1 MNYIILISTP
11 DSRGLVHKISS
22 NLLDFNIEKNDEF
35 VDKEN
40 EYFFMRT
47 EISVEGNSTNINSS
61 LGEGNSPLELHS
73 ADFGI
78 FGASQTPS
86 LVSAPKIPKNYES
99 QTENPSVVDSLHES
113 KDKKTPS
120 LRGRIV
126 DSHEAIQKNQ
136 IDCHDSA
143 FAESCNDESS
153 VDSTQSAIESRL
165 RAILPPQS
173 FIKVTQ
179 KRKKSIVIF
188 CTKEAHC
195 LGDLLMK
202 HYNNE
207 LDIDIKAVIS
217 NYESLQSLVE
227 KFHIPYFYI
236 SHNGADYENAMLEV
250 CARFAPDFIVLAKY
264 MRILSPHFIAHYE
277 NRIINIH
284 HSFLPAF
291 IGANP
296 YKQAYTRGVKII
308 GATAHFVTSELDSG
322 PIICQDIMQV
332 NHTLSWRDMQKAGKN
347 IERVVLARAV
357 ELAIDERIFIHK
369 NKTIIF

>member
-47 EISVEGNSTNINSS
+47 EISVEGINSS
-61 LGEGNSPLELHS
+61 LGAPCGDFGNLGRFADAPVQSHAPNSQKTPQLPPQILELDS
-73 ADFGI
+73 G
-78 FGASQTPS
+78 
-86 LVSAPKIPKNYES
+86 ES
-99 QTENPSVVDSLHES
+99 
-113 KDKKTPS
+113 
-120 LRGRIV
+120 G
-126 DSHEAIQKNQ
+126 
-136 IDCHDSA
+136 
-143 FAESCNDESS
+143 

-227 KFHIPYFYI
+227 KFHIPYFHI

>member
-47 EISVEGNSTNINSS
+47 EISVEDINSSNINSS
-61 LGEGNSPLELHS
+61 LGAPCGDFGNLGRFADAPVQSHVPNSQKTPQIPPQILELDSSKS
-73 ADFGI
+73 AD
-78 FGASQTPS
+78 S
-86 LVSAPKIPKNYES
+86 
-99 QTENPSVVDSLHES
+99 
-113 KDKKTPS
+113 S
-120 LRGRIV
+120 LRGV
-126 DSHEAIQKNQ
+126 ANAEAIQKNK
-136 IDCHDSA
+136 IDCHESA
-143 FAESCNDESS
+143 NAESRNDESVIDS
-153 VDSTQSAIESRL
+153 HDSTQSAIESKL

-227 KFHIPYFYI
+227 KFHIPYFHI

-250 CARFAPDFIVLAKY
+250 CARFTPDFIVLAKY

>member
-11 DSRGLVHKISS
+11 DSRGLVHKITA

-35 VDKEN
+35 VDRESK
-40 EYFFMRT
+40 YFFMRT
-47 EISVEGNSTNINSS
+47 EISCD
-61 LGEGNSPLELHS
+61 EL
-73 ADFGI
+73 
-78 FGASQTPS
+78 
-86 LVSAPKIPKNYES
+86 
-99 QTENPSVVDSLHES
+99 
-113 KDKKTPS
+113 
-120 LRGRIV
+120 
-126 DSHEAIQKNQ
+126 
-136 IDCHDSA
+136 
-143 FAESCNDESS
+143 
-153 VDSTQSAIESRL
+153 QSATIQSDIESRL
-165 RAILPPQS
+165 KKTFPQNS
-173 FIKVTQ
+173 FIKITR
-179 KRKKSIVIF
+179 KSKKSAVIF

-195 LGDLLMK
+195 LGDLLIK

-217 NYESLQSLVE
+217 NYEILQDLVK
-227 KFHIPYFYI
+227 KFKIPYFYI
-236 SHNGADYENAMLEV
+236 SHERENFEDLMLEI
-250 CARFAPDFIVLAKY
+250 CAKFTPDFIILAKY
-264 MRILSPHFIAHYE
+264 MRILSPTFIAHYE

-332 NHTLSWRDMQKAGKN
+332 NHTFSWKDMQKAGKN

-357 ELAIDERIFIHK
+357 DLAINEQIFIHK

>member
-1 MNYIILISTP
+1 MNIVILISAP

-35 VDKEN
+35 VDKESGQ
-40 EYFFMRT
+40 FFMRT
-47 EISVEGNSTNINSS
+47 EISVESNAESASFGGFESLREGRTLLFAFTKSSKNFLDSTPCAESALDSTIPQNLADST
-61 LGEGNSPLELHS
+61 LE
-73 ADFGI
+73 
-78 FGASQTPS
+78 
-86 LVSAPKIPKNYES
+86 SAP
-99 QTENPSVVDSLHES
+99 
-113 KDKKTPS
+113 
-120 LRGRIV
+120 
-126 DSHEAIQKNQ
+126 
-136 IDCHDSA
+136 
-143 FAESCNDESS
+143 
-153 VDSTQSAIESRL
+153 DSTSAIKNEIYNRL
-165 RAILPPQS
+165 CAILPPQS
-173 FIKVTQ
+173 FIKITQ

-195 LGDLLMK
+195 LGDLLLK
-202 HYNNE
+202 NYNNE
-207 LDIDIKAVIS
+207 LNIDIRAVVS
-217 NYESLQSLVE
+217 NHATLGDLVE
-227 KFHIPYFYI
+227 KFHIPYFHI
-236 SHNGADYENAMLEV
+236 SHSDENYENKMLAICDE
-250 CARFAPDFIVLAKY
+250 FAPDFIVLAKY

-357 ELAIDERIFIHK
+357 ELAVEERIFIHK
-369 NKTIIF
+369 NRTIVF

>member
-47 EISVEGNSTNINSS
+47 EISVEGNSSNINSS
-61 LGEGNSPLELHS
+61 LGAPLALGEN
-73 ADFGI
+73 FGEQ
-78 FGASQTPS
+78 QTPS
-86 LVSAPKIPKNYES
+86 LVLSPKFSPNTKLPPQILELDSSES
-99 QTENPSVVDSLHES
+99 SDS
-113 KDKKTPS
+113 S

-143 FAESCNDESS
+143 FAESRNDESS
-153 VDSTQSAIESRL
+153 VDSTQSAIESKL

-227 KFHIPYFYI
+227 KFHIPYFHI

-264 MRILSPHFIAHYE
+264 MRILSPYFIAHYE

>member
-35 VDKEN
+35 VDRESKH
-40 EYFFMRT
+40 FFMRT
-47 EISVEGNSTNINSS
+47 EISCNSS
-61 LGEGNSPLELHS
+61 LELHS
-73 ADFGI
+73 VDSANLGR
-78 FGASQTPS
+78 SQTIS
-86 LVSAPKIPKNYES
+86 LVSRPKFAENHES
-99 QTENPSVVDSLHES
+99 QTENPSVLDSLHES
-113 KDKKTPS
+113 KKQSGD
-120 LRGRIV
+120 
-126 DSHEAIQKNQ
+126 
-136 IDCHDSA
+136 
-143 FAESCNDESS
+143 SS
-153 VDSTQSAIESRL
+153 VDCHESTQATIESKL

-173 FIKVTQ
+173 FIKITQ

-227 KFHIPYFYI
+227 KFHIPYFHI
-236 SHNGADYENAMLEV
+236 SHNEADYENAMLEV

>member
-35 VDKEN
+35 VDRES
-40 EYFFMRT
+40 EHFFMRT
-47 EISVEGNSTNINSS
+47 EISVEGNLNESRVSATESRPIRGAKNRIQTSS
-61 LGEGNSPLELHS
+61 SAS
-73 ADFGI
+73 ADF
-78 FGASQTPS
+78 
-86 LVSAPKIPKNYES
+86 LLER
-99 QTENPSVVDSLHES
+99 D
-113 KDKKTPS
+113 
-120 LRGRIV
+120 LRGSPPKSEKRQLLARRGSGAGGAALLRKETSESNGKSV
-126 DSHEAIQKNQ
+126 DCFG
-136 IDCHDSA
+136 D
-143 FAESCNDESS
+143 ESPRNDESS
-153 VDSTQSAIESRL
+153 ANSYDSTQSAIESRL
-165 RAILPPQS
+165 RKVLPPQS
-173 FIKVTQ
+173 FIKITP

-207 LDIDIKAVIS
+207 LDIDIKAIIS

-227 KFHIPYFYI
+227 KFHIPYFHI
-236 SHNGADYENAMLEV
+236 SHDSPRYEDSMLEV
-250 CARFAPDFIVLAKY
+250 CANFAPDFIVLAKY
-264 MRILSPHFIAHYE
+264 MRILSQHFISHYE

-332 NHTLSWRDMQKAGKN
+332 NHTFSWQDMQKAGKN